1 VTSGRR
7 AFQGQSVLS
16 EVAAT
21 AVSTSVIIPCFNEAG
36 AIGATID
43 HIAAAMAGGP
53 ACEIIVVDDGSSGGS
68 AAAITEAQ
76 ARHPGL
82 RVLTHPR
89 NLGYGAALKTG
100 LRQAHGEFVAIT
112 DADGTYPNHRL
123 PELVAHCR
131 DFDMVVGART
141 GANVRYSKLR
151 AAPKYFLRRW
161 VSWLARRQV
170 PDINSGMRVF
180 RREPALKFFGLY
192 PDGFS
197 FTITITLAM
206 LTTSHLVDFVPID
219 YALRVGRSKIKPFRD
234 TARFIKIILRTGTY
248 FAPVRA
254 FMPLFVVLLALMAA
268 SLAYDVFWL
277 VDLTERSMLFV
288 LAVIN
293 TGLFILIADLIDKR
307 STRW

>member
-1 VTSGRR
+1 MM
-7 AFQGQSVLS
+7 AA
-16 EVAAT
+16 EDEDKAPPVAEA
-21 AVSTSVIIPCFNEAG
+21 AAAIVVSVIIPCFNEAA
-36 AIGATID
+36 AIAATID
-43 HIAAAMAGGP
+43 HLAGAMAGGP
-53 ACEIIVVDDGSSGGS
+53 AHELLVVDDGSTDGS
-68 AAAITEAQ
+68 PAAIAAAQ

-82 RVLTHPR
+82 RVITHPR

-100 LRQAHGEFVAIT
+100 LRQAQGKLVAIT

-123 PELVAHCR
+123 PELVERCR

-151 AAPKYFLRRW
+151 ATPKYFLRRW

-219 YALRVGRSKIKPFRD
+219 YAQRVGRSKIKPFRD

-254 FMPLFVVLLALMAA
+254 FMPLFVLLLALMVV
-268 SLAYDVFWL
+268 SLGYDVLWL
-277 VDLTERSMLFV
+277 VDLTERSMLCV

-307 STRW
+307 SSRW